1 MFEEVINRN
10 IPINK
15 HPYYKDYLSKFNR
28 EWDLVIPNNAEK
40 YITDWDLL
48 ARLIFGSFFGNDNYM
63 LILDK
68 AWSLNPKGRPIVH
81 LLFQIRKK
89 ETTKYKPLEEFSS
102 VQALKLIKILTNE
115 QISRYELATKNEE
128 DLDYEEEKANRLRK
142 FQQESRC
149 VIANAK
155 VSMLI

>member
-48 ARLIFGSFFGNDNYM
+48 ARLIFG
-63 LILDK
+63 
-68 AWSLNPKGRPIVH
+68 
-81 LLFQIRKK
+81 
-89 ETTKYKPLEEFSS
+89 
-102 VQALKLIKILTNE
+102 
-115 QISRYELATKNEE
+115 
-128 DLDYEEEKANRLRK
+128 
-142 FQQESRC
+142 
-149 VIANAK
+149 
-155 VSMLI
+155 